1 MKTIFHSLF
10 FAVAL
15 LLAGATYVPA
25 QADPA
30 QAEGVEQVAPG
41 GPSAEGVT
49 ADMKAPQPP
58 AKAVATQFFGGMAK
72 FLVAPQPPAKA
83 VAPTVPS
90 VDTAGISSGPF
101 LEAPLTLP
109 KLLSWYDALYG
120 ALVLIWGFVTRSLG
134 KPFQQVPKALV
145 VAAGGA
151 VLAAAFLL
159 AGWSNVLPLLFAFLG
174 AIGIYD
180 IVLKPAQQLFKR

>member
-15 LLAGATYVPA
+15 LLASATYVPA
-25 QADPA
+25 QVDPA
-30 QAEGVEQVAPG
+30 QAEGVEQVAQD

-49 ADMKAPQPP
+49 ADLKAPQPP
-58 AKAVATQFFGGMAK
+58 AKAVS
-72 FLVAPQPPAKA
+72 
-83 VAPTVPS
+83 PTVPT
-90 VDTAGISSGPF
+90 VDTTGISQGPF
-101 LEAPLTLP
+101 LEAPLTLT

-151 VLAAAFLL
+151 VLAAAFVL

-180 IVLKPAQQLFKR
+180 IFLKPAQQLFKR